1 MSVVKNLLFFL
12 LFLTVSLISAQDP
25 SGLTLSEARPFCSD
39 SGAQFPNTHNGS
51 NSLPGPVP
59 IVEEET
65 MTDEGFGCLFPQLR
79 KNPTWFYMRIASSGD
94 LNLNLTSFRYSNGA
108 DLDTDF
114 VAWGPFTEDNFNS
127 IISDGTGIDLTGD
140 NLIDCQ
146 YTGSGSPLGLD
157 GEIIYIEDASI
168 DDYYI
173 VLITNYAGVDGYTQ
187 LTELYPSNPD
197 TATTDCFVND
207 APTITSTAVTE
218 ATEDVAYTYEITT
231 EDIDGDLVTVSATGL
246 PSWLTL
252 TDNTLSG
259 TPTEGET
266 GSEITITA
274 TDDGEGALTATQ
286 TFTIVVTPVNDAPTI
301 TSTAVTEATEDVA
314 YTYEITTEDIDGD
327 LVTVSATGLPSW
339 LTLTDNTLSGT
350 PTEGEIG
357 SEITITATDDGDGT
371 LTATQTFTIVV
382 TPVNDA
388 PTITSTAVTE
398 ATEDV
403 AYTYEITTEDIDGDL
418 VTVSATGLPSWLTLT
433 DNTLSGTPT
442 EGEIGSEITITATD
456 DGDGTLT
463 ATQTFTIVV
472 TPVNDAPTI
481 TSTAVTE
488 ATEDV
493 AYTYE
498 ITTED
503 IDGDLVTVSATGL
516 PSWLTLTDNTLS
528 GTPTEGEIGSEITIT
543 ATDDGDGTLT
553 ATQTFTI
560 VVTPVNDAPTITSTA
575 VTEATEDV
583 AYTYEITTEDIDGDL
598 VTVSATGLPSWLT
611 LTDNTLSGTPTEG
624 EIGSEITITATDD
637 GEGTLTA
644 TQIFTIVVNPVNDA
658 PVAVADTATVLE
670 DALTTSIDV
679 IANDTD
685 VDSDDILLLTA
696 VSTSETG
703 TVAINEDGVS
713 VDYTPAVDFNGT
725 EVVTYTVSDGT
736 LTDETGTLTVTV
748 TPVNDAPTI
757 TSTAVT
763 EATEDVAYTYE
774 ITTEDIDGD
783 LVTVSATGLPSWLT
797 LTDNTLSGTPTEGET
812 GSEITITAT
821 DDGEGALT
829 ATQTFTIVVTPVNDA
844 PTITSTAVTEA
855 TEDVAYTYEIT
866 TEDIDGDLV
875 TVSATGLPSWLTLT
889 DNTLSGTPTEGE
901 IGSEI
906 TITATD
912 DGEGT
917 LTATQTFTIVVTPVN
932 DAPTITSTAVTE
944 ATEDVAY
951 TYEITTEDIDGD
963 LVTVSA
969 TGLPS
974 WLTLTDNT
982 LSGTPT
988 EGEIGSEIT
997 ITATDD
1003 GDGTLTATQIF
1014 TIVVTPVNDA
1024 PTITSTAVTE
1034 ATEDVAYTYEITTE
1048 DIDGDLVTVSATGL
1062 PSWLTLTDNTLSGT
1076 PTEGE
1081 IGSEITITA
1090 TDDGEGT
1097 LTATQTFT
1105 IVVTP
1110 VNDAPT
1116 ITSTAVTEATEDVA
1130 YTYEITTEDI
1140 DGDLVTV
1147 SATGLPSWLTLTD
1160 NTLSGTP
1167 TEGEIGSE
1175 ITITATDDGEGA
1187 LTATQTFTI
1196 VVTPVNDAPTITSTA
1211 VTEATEDVAYT
1222 YEITTEDIDGDL
1234 VTVSATGLPSWLT
1247 LTDNTLSGTPTE
1259 GEIGSEITITAT
1271 DDGEGALTA
1280 TQIFTIVVT
1289 PVNDAPVAVAD
1300 TATVLEDAATTSID
1314 VLANDTSEEEGTLIL
1329 TLVSTPG
1336 TGTVSISLDGVSV
1349 DYTPSADFNGTEVI
1363 TYTVSDGTDTAT
1375 GTLTVTVTPVND
1387 APVAVAD
1394 TATVLEDAATTSID
1408 VIANDTDVDLGNI
1421 LSLTTVSTPGTGTV
1435 SISLDGV
1442 SVDYTPSA
1450 DFNGTEVITYTVSD
1464 GTDTATGTLTVTVT
1478 PVNDA
1483 PEAIADTATVS
1494 EDSATT
1500 SIDVIAND
1508 TDVDLGNILS
1518 LTTVSTPGTGTVS
1531 INLDGVSVDYT
1542 PSADFNGTE
1551 VITYTVSDGTD
1562 TATGTLT
1569 VTVTPVNDAPEA
1581 IADTATVS
1589 EDSATTS
1596 IDVIA
1601 NDTDVDLG
1609 NILSLTT
1616 VSTPG
1621 TGTVSINLDGVS
1633 VDYTPSA
1640 DFNGTEVI
1648 TYTVSDGTDTA
1659 TGTLTV
1665 TVTPVNDAPEAI
1677 ADTATVSEDSA
1688 TTSIDVIANDT
1699 DVDLGN
1705 ILSLTTVST
1714 PGTGTVSINLDGVSV
1729 DYTPSADF
1737 NGTEVITYTVSD
1749 GTDTATGT
1757 LTVTV
1762 TPVNDAPI
1770 AVEDTAS
1777 VLENAIMIST
1787 DVISNDIDV
1796 DGDILLLS
1804 AISYSG
1810 LGTVIVNVDEITI
1823 DYTPAPNFI
1832 GTEVINYSV
1841 TDGVLSSEGV
1851 LNINVITPEEIQITK
1866 PELNIPKFFTPNG
1879 DGINDTWNI
1888 KWNNISNYKI
1898 IEVNIYNRYGKILKK
1913 INSFDNGW
1921 DGTYNGKLMPPND
1934 YWVAIKLV
1942 PMNETKRIIIETS
1955 NFSLIR

>member
-1 MSVVKNLLFFL
+1 MVKNLLFFL

-357 SEITITATDDGDGT
+357 SEITITATDDGDGA

-637 GEGTLTA
+637 GDGTLTA

-988 EGEIGSEIT
+988 EGETGSEIT

-1003 GDGTLTATQIF
+1003 GDGALTATQTF

-1090 TDDGEGT
+1090 TDDGDGA

>member
-1 MSVVKNLLFFL
+1 MVKNLLFFL

-357 SEITITATDDGDGT
+357 SEITITATDDGEGT

-456 DGDGTLT
+456 DGEGALT
-463 ATQTFTIVV
+463 ATQIFTIVV

-543 ATDDGDGTLT
+543 ATDDGEGALT

-829 ATQTFTIVVTPVNDA
+829 ATQIFTIVVTPVNDAPTITSTAVTEATEDVAYTYEITTEDIDGDLVTVSATGLPSWLTLTDNTLSGTPTEGEIGSEITITATDDGEGALTATQTFTIVVTPVNDA

-1003 GDGTLTATQIF
+1003 G
-1014 TIVVTPVNDA
+1014 
-1024 PTITSTAVTE
+1024 
-1034 ATEDVAYTYEITTE
+1034 
-1048 DIDGDLVTVSATGL
+1048 
-1062 PSWLTLTDNTLSGT
+1062 
-1076 PTEGE
+1076 EG
-1081 IGSEITITA
+1081 A
-1090 TDDGEGT
+1090 

-1387 APVAVAD
+1387 APVAIAD
-1394 TATVLEDAATTSID
+1394 TATVSEDSATTSID

>member
-1 MSVVKNLLFFL
+1 MVKNLLFFL

-637 GEGTLTA
+637 GEGALTA

-912 DGEGT
+912 DGDGT

-1090 TDDGEGT
+1090 TDDGDGT

-1387 APVAVAD
+1387 APVAIAD
-1394 TATVLEDAATTSID
+1394 TATVSEDAATTSID

-1435 SISLDGV
+1435 SINLDGV

>member
-1 MSVVKNLLFFL
+1 MVKNLLFFL

-357 SEITITATDDGDGT
+357 SEITITATDDGEGA

-456 DGDGTLT
+456 DGEGALT

-644 TQIFTIVVNPVNDA
+644 TQIFTIVVTPVNDA

-912 DGEGT
+912 DGEGA

-1003 GDGTLTATQIF
+1003 GEGALTATQTF

-1081 IGSEITITA
+1081 TGSEITITA
-1090 TDDGEGT
+1090 TDDGEGA

-1387 APVAVAD
+1387 APEAIAD
-1394 TATVLEDAATTSID
+1394 TATVSEDSATTSID

-1435 SISLDGV
+1435 SINLDGV

-1569 VTVTPVNDAPEA
+1569 VTVRPVNDAPVA
-1581 IADTATVS
+1581 VADTATVL

>member
-1 MSVVKNLLFFL
+1 M
-12 LFLTVSLISAQDP
+12 
-25 SGLTLSEARPFCSD
+25 
-39 SGAQFPNTHNGS
+39 
-51 NSLPGPVP
+51 
-59 IVEEET
+59 
-65 MTDEGFGCLFPQLR
+65 
-79 KNPTWFYMRIASSGD
+79 
-94 LNLNLTSFRYSNGA
+94 
-108 DLDTDF
+108 
-114 VAWGPFTEDNFNS
+114 
-127 IISDGTGIDLTGD
+127 
-140 NLIDCQ
+140 
-146 YTGSGSPLGLD
+146 
-157 GEIIYIEDASI
+157 
-168 DDYYI
+168 
-173 VLITNYAGVDGYTQ
+173 
-187 LTELYPSNPD
+187 
-197 TATTDCFVND
+197 ND

-286 TFTIVVTPVNDAPTI
+286 
-301 TSTAVTEATEDVA
+301 
-314 YTYEITTEDIDGD
+314 
-327 LVTVSATGLPSW
+327 
-339 LTLTDNTLSGT
+339 
-350 PTEGEIG
+350 
-357 SEITITATDDGDGT
+357 
-371 LTATQTFTIVV
+371 
-382 TPVNDA
+382 
-388 PTITSTAVTE
+388 
-398 ATEDV
+398 
-403 AYTYEITTEDIDGDL
+403 
-418 VTVSATGLPSWLTLT
+418 
-433 DNTLSGTPT
+433 
-442 EGEIGSEITITATD
+442 
-456 DGDGTLT
+456 
-463 ATQTFTIVV
+463 
-472 TPVNDAPTI
+472 
-481 TSTAVTE
+481 
-488 ATEDV
+488 
-493 AYTYE
+493 
-498 ITTED
+498 
-503 IDGDLVTVSATGL
+503 
-516 PSWLTLTDNTLS
+516 
-528 GTPTEGEIGSEITIT
+528 
-543 ATDDGDGTLT
+543 
-553 ATQTFTI
+553 
-560 VVTPVNDAPTITSTA
+560 
-575 VTEATEDV
+575 
-583 AYTYEITTEDIDGDL
+583 
-598 VTVSATGLPSWLT
+598 
-611 LTDNTLSGTPTEG
+611 
-624 EIGSEITITATDD
+624 
-637 GEGTLTA
+637 
-644 TQIFTIVVNPVNDA
+644 IFTIV
-658 PVAVADTATVLE
+658 
-670 DALTTSIDV
+670 
-679 IANDTD
+679 
-685 VDSDDILLLTA
+685 
-696 VSTSETG
+696 
-703 TVAINEDGVS
+703 
-713 VDYTPAVDFNGT
+713 
-725 EVVTYTVSDGT
+725 
-736 LTDETGTLTVTV
+736 V

-829 ATQTFTIVVTPVNDA
+829 ATQIFTIVVTPVNDA

-901 IGSEI
+901 TGSEI

-912 DGEGT
+912 DGEG
-917 LTATQTFTIVVTPVN
+917 A
-932 DAPTITSTAVTE
+932 
-944 ATEDVAY
+944 
-951 TYEITTEDIDGD
+951 
-963 LVTVSA
+963 
-969 TGLPS
+969 
-974 WLTLTDNT
+974 
-982 LSGTPT
+982 
-988 EGEIGSEIT
+988 
-997 ITATDD
+997 
-1003 GDGTLTATQIF
+1003 LTATQIF

-1081 IGSEITITA
+1081 TGSEITITA
-1090 TDDGEGT
+1090 TDDGEGA
-1097 LTATQTFT
+1097 LTATQIFT

-1167 TEGEIGSE
+1167 TEGE
-1175 ITITATDDGEGA
+1175 T
-1187 LTATQTFTI
+1187 
-1196 VVTPVNDAPTITSTA
+1196 
-1211 VTEATEDVAYT
+1211 
-1222 YEITTEDIDGDL
+1222 
-1234 VTVSATGLPSWLT
+1234 
-1247 LTDNTLSGTPTE
+1247 
-1259 GEIGSEITITAT
+1259 GSEITITAT

-1329 TLVSTPG
+1329 T
-1336 TGTVSISLDGVSV
+1336 I
-1349 DYTPSADFNGTEVI
+1349 
-1363 TYTVSDGTDTAT
+1363 
-1375 GTLTVTVTPVND
+1375 VN
-1387 APVAVAD
+1387 
-1394 TATVLEDAATTSID
+1394 TS
-1408 VIANDTDVDLGNI
+1408 
-1421 LSLTTVSTPGTGTV
+1421 GTGTV

-1494 EDSATT
+1494 EDSATI

-1508 TDVDLGNILS
+1508 TDVDSGNILS

-1531 INLDGVSVDYT
+1531 ISLDGVSVDYT

-1569 VTVTPVNDAPEA
+1569 VTVTPVNDAPVAA

-1601 NDTDVDLG
+1601 NDTDVDSG

-1616 VSTPG
+1616 VSTTG
-1621 TGTVSINLDGVS
+1621 TGTVSIS
-1633 VDYTPSA
+1633 
-1640 DFNGTEVI
+1640 
-1648 TYTVSDGTDTA
+1648 
-1659 TGTLTV
+1659 
-1665 TVTPVNDAPEAI
+1665 
-1677 ADTATVSEDSA
+1677 
-1688 TTSIDVIANDT
+1688 
-1699 DVDLGN
+1699 
-1705 ILSLTTVST
+1705 
-1714 PGTGTVSINLDGVSV
+1714 LDGVSV

-1770 AVEDTAS
+1770 AVDDTAS

-1810 LGTVIVNVDEITI
+1810 LGTVIVNVDEISI

-1913 INSFDNGW
+1913 LNSFDNGW

>member
-1 MSVVKNLLFFL
+1 MVKNLLFFL

-456 DGDGTLT
+456 DGEGTLT

-637 GEGTLTA
+637 GEGALTA

-901 IGSEI
+901 TGSEI

-912 DGEGT
+912 DGEGA

-1003 GDGTLTATQIF
+1003 GDGTLTATQTF

-1081 IGSEITITA
+1081 TGSEITITA
-1090 TDDGEGT
+1090 TDDGEGA

-1336 TGTVSISLDGVSV
+1336 TGTVSI
-1349 DYTPSADFNGTEVI
+1349 
-1363 TYTVSDGTDTAT
+1363 
-1375 GTLTVTVTPVND
+1375 
-1387 APVAVAD
+1387 
-1394 TATVLEDAATTSID
+1394 
-1408 VIANDTDVDLGNI
+1408 
-1421 LSLTTVSTPGTGTV
+1421 
-1435 SISLDGV
+1435 
-1442 SVDYTPSA
+1442 
-1450 DFNGTEVITYTVSD
+1450 
-1464 GTDTATGTLTVTVT
+1464 
-1478 PVNDA
+1478 
-1483 PEAIADTATVS
+1483 
-1494 EDSATT
+1494 
-1500 SIDVIAND
+1500 
-1508 TDVDLGNILS
+1508 
-1518 LTTVSTPGTGTVS
+1518 
-1531 INLDGVSVDYT
+1531 NLDGVSVDYT

-1665 TVTPVNDAPEAI
+1665 TVTPVNDAPVAV
-1677 ADTATVSEDSA
+1677 ADTATVLEDAA

-1729 DYTPSADF
+1729 DYTPSADLM
-1737 NGTEVITYTVSD
+1737 EQK
-1749 GTDTATGT
+1749 
-1757 LTVTV
+1757 
-1762 TPVNDAPI
+1762 
-1770 AVEDTAS
+1770 
-1777 VLENAIMIST
+1777 
-1787 DVISNDIDV
+1787 
-1796 DGDILLLS
+1796 LLLTR
-1804 AISYSG
+1804 Y
-1810 LGTVIVNVDEITI
+1810 LMEQ
-1823 DYTPAPNFI
+1823 
-1832 GTEVINYSV
+1832 
-1841 TDGVLSSEGV
+1841 
-1851 LNINVITPEEIQITK
+1851 IQ
-1866 PELNIPKFFTPNG
+1866 PQEH
-1879 DGINDTWNI
+1879 
-1888 KWNNISNYKI
+1888 
-1898 IEVNIYNRYGKILKK
+1898 
-1913 INSFDNGW
+1913 
-1921 DGTYNGKLMPPND
+1921 
-1934 YWVAIKLV
+1934 
-1942 PMNETKRIIIETS
+1942 
-1955 NFSLIR
+1955 

>member
-1 MSVVKNLLFFL
+1 MVKNLLFFL

-637 GEGTLTA
+637 GDGTLTA

-901 IGSEI
+901 TGSEI

-912 DGEGT
+912 DGEGA

-1090 TDDGEGT
+1090 TDDGEGA

>member
-1 MSVVKNLLFFL
+1 MVKNLLFFL

-350 PTEGEIG
+350 PTEGETG

-456 DGDGTLT
+456 DGEGALT

-637 GEGTLTA
+637 GEGALTA

-912 DGEGT
+912 DGEGA

-988 EGEIGSEIT
+988 EGETGSEIT

-1003 GDGTLTATQIF
+1003 GEGALTATQTF

-1081 IGSEITITA
+1081 TGSEITITA
-1090 TDDGEGT
+1090 TDDGEGA

-1435 SISLDGV
+1435 SINLDGV

-1483 PEAIADTATVS
+1483 PVAVADTATVL
-1494 EDSATT
+1494 EDAATT

-1569 VTVTPVNDAPEA
+1569 VTVRPVNDAPEA

>member
-1 MSVVKNLLFFL
+1 MVKNLLFFL

-259 TPTEGET
+259 TPTEGEI

-286 TFTIVVTPVNDAPTI
+286 TFTIV
-301 TSTAVTEATEDVA
+301 
-314 YTYEITTEDIDGD
+314 
-327 LVTVSATGLPSW
+327 
-339 LTLTDNTLSGT
+339 
-350 PTEGEIG
+350 
-357 SEITITATDDGDGT
+357 
-371 LTATQTFTIVV
+371 
-382 TPVNDA
+382 
-388 PTITSTAVTE
+388 
-398 ATEDV
+398 
-403 AYTYEITTEDIDGDL
+403 
-418 VTVSATGLPSWLTLT
+418 
-433 DNTLSGTPT
+433 
-442 EGEIGSEITITATD
+442 
-456 DGDGTLT
+456 
-463 ATQTFTIVV
+463 
-472 TPVNDAPTI
+472 
-481 TSTAVTE
+481 
-488 ATEDV
+488 
-493 AYTYE
+493 
-498 ITTED
+498 
-503 IDGDLVTVSATGL
+503 
-516 PSWLTLTDNTLS
+516 
-528 GTPTEGEIGSEITIT
+528 
-543 ATDDGDGTLT
+543 
-553 ATQTFTI
+553 
-560 VVTPVNDAPTITSTA
+560 
-575 VTEATEDV
+575 
-583 AYTYEITTEDIDGDL
+583 
-598 VTVSATGLPSWLT
+598 
-611 LTDNTLSGTPTEG
+611 
-624 EIGSEITITATDD
+624 
-637 GEGTLTA
+637 
-644 TQIFTIVVNPVNDA
+644 
-658 PVAVADTATVLE
+658 
-670 DALTTSIDV
+670 
-679 IANDTD
+679 
-685 VDSDDILLLTA
+685 
-696 VSTSETG
+696 
-703 TVAINEDGVS
+703 
-713 VDYTPAVDFNGT
+713 
-725 EVVTYTVSDGT
+725 
-736 LTDETGTLTVTV
+736 V

-912 DGEGT
+912 DGEG
-917 LTATQTFTIVVTPVN
+917 A
-932 DAPTITSTAVTE
+932 
-944 ATEDVAY
+944 
-951 TYEITTEDIDGD
+951 
-963 LVTVSA
+963 
-969 TGLPS
+969 
-974 WLTLTDNT
+974 
-982 LSGTPT
+982 
-988 EGEIGSEIT
+988 
-997 ITATDD
+997 
-1003 GDGTLTATQIF
+1003 LTATQIF

-1090 TDDGEGT
+1090 TDDGEGA
-1097 LTATQTFT
+1097 LTATQTFTIVVTPVNDAPTITSTAVTEATEDVAYTYEITTEDIDGDLVTVSATGLPSWLTLTDNTLSGTPTEGETGSEITITATDDGEGALTATQTFTIVVTPVNDAPTITSTAVTEATEDVAYTYEITTEDIDGDLVTVSATGLPSWLTLTDNTLSGTPTEGEIGSEITITATDDGEGALTATQTFTIVVTPVNDAPTITSTAVTEATEDVAYTYEITTEDIDGDLVTVSATGLPSWLTLTDNTLSGTPTEGETGSEITITATDDGEGALTATQIFTIVVTPVNDAPTITSTAVTEATEDVAYTYEITTEDIDGDLVTVSATGLPSWLTLTDNTLSGTPTEGETGSEITITATDDGEGALTATQIFT

-1329 TLVSTPG
+1329 TIVSTSG

-1394 TATVLEDAATTSID
+1394 TATV
-1408 VIANDTDVDLGNI
+1408 
-1421 LSLTTVSTPGTGTV
+1421 
-1435 SISLDGV
+1435 
-1442 SVDYTPSA
+1442 
-1450 DFNGTEVITYTVSD
+1450 
-1464 GTDTATGTLTVTVT
+1464 
-1478 PVNDA
+1478 
-1483 PEAIADTATVS
+1483 S

-1531 INLDGVSVDYT
+1531 IS
-1542 PSADFNGTE
+1542 
-1551 VITYTVSDGTD
+1551 
-1562 TATGTLT
+1562 
-1569 VTVTPVNDAPEA
+1569 
-1581 IADTATVS
+1581 
-1589 EDSATTS
+1589 
-1596 IDVIA
+1596 
-1601 NDTDVDLG
+1601 
-1609 NILSLTT
+1609 
-1616 VSTPG
+1616 
-1621 TGTVSINLDGVS
+1621 LDGVS

>member
-1 MSVVKNLLFFL
+1 MVKKLLFFL
-12 LFLTVSLISAQDP
+12 LFLTVSLINAQDP

-65 MTDEGFGCLFPQLR
+65 MADEGFGCLFPQLR

-173 VLITNYAGVDGYTQ
+173 VLITNYAGVNGYSQ

-350 PTEGEIG
+350 PTEGETG
-357 SEITITATDDGDGT
+357 SEITITATDDGEGA

-442 EGEIGSEITITATD
+442 EGEAGSEITITATD
-456 DGDGTLT
+456 DGEGALT

-528 GTPTEGEIGSEITIT
+528 GTPTEGEAGSEITIT
-543 ATDDGDGTLT
+543 ATDDGEGALT

-624 EIGSEITITATDD
+624 EAGSEITITATDD
-637 GEGTLTA
+637 GEGALTA
-644 TQIFTIVVNPVNDA
+644 TQTFTIV
-658 PVAVADTATVLE
+658 
-670 DALTTSIDV
+670 
-679 IANDTD
+679 
-685 VDSDDILLLTA
+685 
-696 VSTSETG
+696 
-703 TVAINEDGVS
+703 
-713 VDYTPAVDFNGT
+713 
-725 EVVTYTVSDGT
+725 
-736 LTDETGTLTVTV
+736 V

-901 IGSEI
+901 
-906 TITATD
+906 T
-912 DGEGT
+912 
-917 LTATQTFTIVVTPVN
+917 
-932 DAPTITSTAVTE
+932 
-944 ATEDVAY
+944 
-951 TYEITTEDIDGD
+951 
-963 LVTVSA
+963 
-969 TGLPS
+969 
-974 WLTLTDNT
+974 
-982 LSGTPT
+982 
-988 EGEIGSEIT
+988 
-997 ITATDD
+997 
-1003 GDGTLTATQIF
+1003 
-1014 TIVVTPVNDA
+1014 
-1024 PTITSTAVTE
+1024 
-1034 ATEDVAYTYEITTE
+1034 
-1048 DIDGDLVTVSATGL
+1048 
-1062 PSWLTLTDNTLSGT
+1062 
-1076 PTEGE
+1076 
-1081 IGSEITITA
+1081 
-1090 TDDGEGT
+1090 
-1097 LTATQTFT
+1097 
-1105 IVVTP
+1105 
-1110 VNDAPT
+1110 
-1116 ITSTAVTEATEDVA
+1116 
-1130 YTYEITTEDI
+1130 
-1140 DGDLVTV
+1140 
-1147 SATGLPSWLTLTD
+1147 
-1160 NTLSGTP
+1160 
-1167 TEGEIGSE
+1167 GSE

-1259 GEIGSEITITAT
+1259 GEAGSEITITAT

-1280 TQIFTIVVT
+1280 TQTFTIVVT
-1289 PVNDAPVAVAD
+1289 PVNDALVAVAD
-1300 TATVLEDAATTSID
+1300 IATVS
-1314 VLANDTSEEEGTLIL
+1314 
-1329 TLVSTPG
+1329 
-1336 TGTVSISLDGVSV
+1336 
-1349 DYTPSADFNGTEVI
+1349 
-1363 TYTVSDGTDTAT
+1363 
-1375 GTLTVTVTPVND
+1375 
-1387 APVAVAD
+1387 
-1394 TATVLEDAATTSID
+1394 EDAATTSID
-1408 VIANDTDVDLGNI
+1408 VIANDTSEEED
-1421 LSLTTVSTPGTGTV
+1421 
-1435 SISLDGV
+1435 
-1442 SVDYTPSA
+1442 
-1450 DFNGTEVITYTVSD
+1450 
-1464 GTDTATGTLTVTVT
+1464 TLTLTL
-1478 PVNDA
+1478 VN
-1483 PEAIADTATVS
+1483 
-1494 EDSATT
+1494 T
-1500 SIDVIAND
+1500 SGI
-1508 TDVDLGNILS
+1508 
-1518 LTTVSTPGTGTVS
+1518 GTVS

-1569 VTVTPVNDAPEA
+1569 VTVTPVNDAPVAIADTATVSEDTATTSIEVIANDTDVDSGDILSLTSVSTSGTGIVSINSDGFSVDYTPSANFNGTEVITYTISDGTDTATGTLTVTVTPVNDAPVA

-1601 NDTDVDLG
+1601 NDTDEEEDT
-1609 NILSLTT
+1609 LTLT
-1616 VSTPG
+1616 LVNTSG
-1621 TGTVSINLDGVS
+1621 IGTVSINLDGVS

-1665 TVTPVNDAPEAI
+1665 TVTPVNDAPVAI
-1677 ADTATVSEDSA
+1677 ADTATVSEDTA
-1688 TTSIDVIANDT
+1688 TTSIEVIANDT
-1699 DVDLGN
+1699 DVDSGD
-1705 ILSLTTVST
+1705 ILSLTSVST
-1714 PGTGTVSINLDGVSV
+1714 SGTGIVSINSDGFSV
-1729 DYTPSADF
+1729 DYTPSANF

-1762 TPVNDAPI
+1762 TPVNDAPVAI
-1770 AVEDTAS
+1770 ADTATVS
-1777 VLENAIMIST
+1777 EDSATTSI
-1787 DVISNDIDV
+1787 DVI
-1796 DGDILLLS
+1796 
-1804 AISYSG
+1804 A
-1810 LGTVIVNVDEITI
+1810 
-1823 DYTPAPNFI
+1823 
-1832 GTEVINYSV
+1832 
-1841 TDGVLSSEGV
+1841 
-1851 LNINVITPEEIQITK
+1851 
-1866 PELNIPKFFTPNG
+1866 
-1879 DGINDTWNI
+1879 NDTD
-1888 KWNNISNYKI
+1888 
-1898 IEVNIYNRYGKILKK
+1898 EEELQIL
-1913 INSFDNGW
+1913 
-1921 DGTYNGKLMPPND
+1921 T
-1934 YWVAIKLV
+1934 
-1942 PMNETKRIIIETS
+1942 PMTQM
-1955 NFSLIR
+1955 

>member
-1 MSVVKNLLFFL
+1 MVKNLLFFL

-543 ATDDGDGTLT
+543 ATDDGEGALT

-637 GEGTLTA
+637 GDGTLTA

-821 DDGEGALT
+821 DDGEGA
-829 ATQTFTIVVTPVNDA
+829 
-844 PTITSTAVTEA
+844 
-855 TEDVAYTYEIT
+855 
-866 TEDIDGDLV
+866 
-875 TVSATGLPSWLTLT
+875 
-889 DNTLSGTPTEGE
+889 
-901 IGSEI
+901 
-906 TITATD
+906 
-912 DGEGT
+912 
-917 LTATQTFTIVVTPVN
+917 
-932 DAPTITSTAVTE
+932 
-944 ATEDVAY
+944 
-951 TYEITTEDIDGD
+951 
-963 LVTVSA
+963 
-969 TGLPS
+969 
-974 WLTLTDNT
+974 
-982 LSGTPT
+982 
-988 EGEIGSEIT
+988 
-997 ITATDD
+997 
-1003 GDGTLTATQIF
+1003 
-1014 TIVVTPVNDA
+1014 
-1024 PTITSTAVTE
+1024 
-1034 ATEDVAYTYEITTE
+1034 
-1048 DIDGDLVTVSATGL
+1048 
-1062 PSWLTLTDNTLSGT
+1062 
-1076 PTEGE
+1076 
-1081 IGSEITITA
+1081 
-1090 TDDGEGT
+1090 

>member
-1 MSVVKNLLFFL
+1 MVKNLLFFL

-637 GEGTLTA
+637 GDGTLTA

-912 DGEGT
+912 DGDGT

-1090 TDDGEGT
+1090 TDDGDGT